1 MVNGKLIS
9 NLKHALLS
17 CASVICIAG
26 AMLTA
31 ACTEDI
37 DTSSRYVFTERTIA
51 SYLEDHP
58 QFSEYVRLLK
68 EQKVSDVSETTV
80 YQLLTAYGYYT
91 CFAPTNDA
99 IQLYLDSLAIKGI
112 IPEASWDAF
121 ARERDRDSIR
131 AVIVLNSIL
140 DGTKSEMKFYS
151 AEFPKTNEEFEINT
165 MADRKISASYP
176 NKNDMDSVC
185 IDGICPVSKKNR
197 DIETINGC
205 IHQIGYVINPSNE
218 TLGST
223 MHKFSRDFKSGLS
236 VMGKLIEACG
246 LTDTLSAV
254 RDERYEKLYKTG
266 AFPSFNWQL
275 RSWPIPAPEHR
286 KYGYTLFAETDE
298 FWEEQLGKERQ
309 DISIKDVVTWLE
321 NQGYYPEA
329 VNDENY
335 QDNNNLLNQFVTY
348 HLLPERV
355 PVDKLVLHYNEKGF
369 NYRNKTAKPT
379 VPVWTHYITMG
390 KRRLLRAWES
400 SESQGIYLNRFPKLY
415 NGRREDYHEMEC
427 SEENKGVEIKTD
439 DASGIIK
446 LINGMI
452 YPIHEPIAYTEHV
465 RNQLAK
471 ERLRY
476 DAWELQP
483 EAMNNDMRLVS
494 RTDACWY
501 FSSDPDKQYFDNLIV
516 NSKQT
521 RFMMLSGRDQSWPNY
536 QGDEVLAEGVYDITI
551 TCPPVPKTGV
561 YEIRM
566 GVSTYSGT
574 RGICQVYWG
583 SHRDKLVAQ
592 GIPVNMQLGGN
603 SEDNLL
609 GWERDTDDDDYN
621 AEVDK
626 KMRNNGF
633 MKGPEYIVAT
643 AGGSETN
650 RMNAGSTRR
659 IVVREQMQADVVYYM
674 RFKTVQSNYTTK
686 QLFVDYLEWCPKEV
700 YDNPEHPEDIW

>member
-9 NLKHALLS
+9 NLKHTLFS

-121 ARERDRDSIR
+121 ARERDRDSIQ

-246 LTDTLSAV
+246 LSA
-254 RDERYEKLYKTG
+254 
-266 AFPSFNWQL
+266 P
-275 RSWPIPAPEHR
+275 
-286 KYGYTLFAETDE
+286 
-298 FWEEQLGKERQ
+298 
-309 DISIKDVVTWLE
+309 
-321 NQGYYPEA
+321 
-329 VNDENY
+329 
-335 QDNNNLLNQFVTY
+335 
-348 HLLPERV
+348 
-355 PVDKLVLHYNEKGF
+355 
-369 NYRNKTAKPT
+369 
-379 VPVWTHYITMG
+379 
-390 KRRLLRAWES
+390 
-400 SESQGIYLNRFPKLY
+400 
-415 NGRREDYHEMEC
+415 
-427 SEENKGVEIKTD
+427 
-439 DASGIIK
+439 
-446 LINGMI
+446 
-452 YPIHEPIAYTEHV
+452 
-465 RNQLAK
+465 
-471 ERLRY
+471 
-476 DAWELQP
+476 
-483 EAMNNDMRLVS
+483 
-494 RTDACWY
+494 
-501 FSSDPDKQYFDNLIV
+501 
-516 NSKQT
+516 
-521 RFMMLSGRDQSWPNY
+521 
-536 QGDEVLAEGVYDITI
+536 
-551 TCPPVPKTGV
+551 
-561 YEIRM
+561 
-566 GVSTYSGT
+566 
-574 RGICQVYWG
+574 
-583 SHRDKLVAQ
+583 
-592 GIPVNMQLGGN
+592 
-603 SEDNLL
+603 
-609 GWERDTDDDDYN
+609 
-621 AEVDK
+621 
-626 KMRNNGF
+626 
-633 MKGPEYIVAT
+633 
-643 AGGSETN
+643 
-650 RMNAGSTRR
+650 
-659 IVVREQMQADVVYYM
+659 
-674 RFKTVQSNYTTK
+674 
-686 QLFVDYLEWCPKEV
+686 
-700 YDNPEHPEDIW
+700 